1 MTDLKYALDIA
12 LLNVQKNIDMNSI
25 KKNQIEV
32 RALDWFDE
40 KMINWSEEELE
51 SIDVLVAADV
61 IWQEVLI
68 VPLANTIVRLL
79 AIMERGRRKREL
91 EKEKERGA
99 RGERGERERERE
111 SNSVLKKEHCS
122 CYVMYTSRYGEK
134 FDAMVLDGFQGAGLV
149 VEKQPHD
156 EMDPIYRYDEAVVW
170 SLHVLHT

>member
-1 MTDLKYALDIA
+1 MTDLKYALDVA
-12 LLNVQKNIDMNSI
+12 VLNVQKNINMNSI

-51 SIDVLVAADV
+51 SIDVIVAADV

-79 AIMERGRRKREL
+79 AIMERGRRKREM
-91 EKEKERGA
+91 EKERGE
-99 RGERGERERERE
+99 RGERGERERE
-111 SNSVLKKEHCS
+111 SNTVVLHKERCY

-156 EMDPIYRYDEAVVW
+156 EMDPVYRYDEAVVW